1 MENITIVKGDY
12 QFYKSTLTGGNHPVA
27 VSKIYCFF
35 NHIRDDGLRWSAY
48 FGITQLGHGNMFA
61 SCEIIGGYLIDK
73 IIWNPPILSICSQ
86 VKSSFSQ
93 VITRLFPRWNHH
105 ENPGENP
112 TGNPQIIPDLYH
124 LLIIFQASALPGL
137 ALDTAL
143 LPCDLEQMGPRGG
156 PSDPLTYDFKILS

>member
-61 SCEIIGGYLIDK
+61 SCEITGGYLIDK
-73 IIWNPPILSICSQ
+73 II
-86 VKSSFSQ
+86 
-93 VITRLFPRWNHH
+93 
-105 ENPGENP
+105 
-112 TGNPQIIPDLYH
+112 
-124 LLIIFQASALPGL
+124 
-137 ALDTAL
+137 
-143 LPCDLEQMGPRGG
+143 
-156 PSDPLTYDFKILS
+156 